1 MEVTATWRAWLDD
14 GAHCKWSSN
23 WPQTDAYVILIT
35 VMSLVDNLKDCEKNA
50 RFFSENRLGNCVSFF
65 KQDPKTP
72 KMGTEYPAYN
82 V

>member
-1 MEVTATWRAWLDD
+1 
-14 GAHCKWSSN
+14 
-23 WPQTDAYVILIT
+23 
-35 VMSLVDNLKDCEKNA
+35 MSLVDNLKDCEKSYKNA
-50 RFFSENRLGNCVSFF
+50 RFFSENRLGNCVSFL